1 MNLSKNVKVTQV
13 LGYYAAGVT
22 ARKADIIDMANYDGV
37 MFIYEFGTL
46 IEAGTLDC
54 YVGGGDTNDTADM
67 TRLATTTAH
76 TVTAANALLAK
87 SCVVVDIFQP
97 DPVLHRY
104 LEAVSDPSDQNA
116 VILGITAIQYNG
128 RYHPDTA
135 GTGTLKTTFLQSP
148 ANAA

>member
-1 MNLSKNVKVTQV
+1 MNLLKNCKITQV

-37 MFIYEFGTL
+37 MFIFEFGTL

-54 YVGGGDTNDTADM
+54 YVNGDAANSTSAM
-67 TRLATTTAH
+67 TRLLTTTAH
-76 TVTAANALLAK
+76 TITAANAALGK
-87 SCVVVDIFQP
+87 SCIVVDIFQP

-104 LEAVSDPSDQNA
+104 LEAVADPNDQNA

-128 RYHPDTA
+128 RVHPDTQSSSV
-135 GTGTLKTTFLQSP
+135 LKSTFLQSP
-148 ANAA
+148 GE

>member
-22 ARKADIIDMANYDGV
+22 ARKADIIDMTNYDGV
-37 MFIYEFGTL
+37 MFIYEFGTI

-54 YVGGGDTNDTADM
+54 YVGGDAANNTATM
-67 TRLATTTAH
+67 TRLLTTTAH
-76 TVTAANALLAK
+76 TVTAANAALTQ
-87 SCVVVDIFQP
+87 SCVVVDIYQP

-104 LEAVSDPSDQNA
+104 LEAVADPSDQNA

-128 RYHPDTA
+128 RVHPDTQPA
-135 GTGTLKTTFLQSP
+135 STLKSTFLQTP
-148 ANAA
+148 GE